1 MPLQDTKQKILEA
14 SLLLFNEY
22 GISNTRLQQIADET
36 GISVGNLAYHY
47 NNKEAITESL
57 IANVI
62 TSLQSLLKQYGKY
75 PSLSDLNFFFKEYY
89 QLGNQYKFLIFDILE
104 IKRNF
109 PALFDIIQ
117 PIINKIKLQVERRL
131 ELFVQQRLFQKE
143 VNSKNIA
150 SNIVL
155 MMLFMPEEAQLN
167 GKYSFSEN
175 QYRQRLWDYIM
186 PYFTTK
192 GSIEY
197 SSLIEP
203 EITGR

>member
-62 TSLQSLLKQYGKY
+62 TSLQSLLRQYGKY

-197 SSLIEP
+197 SSMIEP